1 MLILQE
7 VPQPEFMSKPEVQ
20 WTEDERKSFKE
31 FEKKAK
37 ELSEEKEKH
46 RKV

>member
-1 MLILQE
+1 
-7 VPQPEFMSKPEVQ
+7 MSKPEVQ
-20 WTEDERKSFKE
+20 WTEEERKSFKE

-37 ELSEEKEKH
+37 ELREEQEKY

>member
-1 MLILQE
+1 MFISQE

-20 WTEDERKSFKE
+20 WTEEERKSFKE
-31 FEKKAK
+31 YEKKAK
-37 ELSEEKEKH
+37 ELSEEQEKY